1 MEEWLF
7 EAPLLCNFFGGMAHE
22 FYTVGTLVEAC
33 LVGGASNCA
42 CFLPVRLLVFAGIR
56 FGTAEGVCQL
66 NGS

>member
-7 EAPLLCNFFGGMAHE
+7 EASLLCFFFGAAATE

-33 LVGGASNCA
+33 LVGGAFDCA

-56 FGTAEGVCQL
+56 FGTAEGVRQR